1 MNQRLTIDQVN
12 EQLANQV
19 KQINKINDTLVD
31 NDVIASY
38 QGIDLE
44 KISGIYDRDFYLRV
58 VSNLDGIMK
67 YLNQTIDAINNQAH
81 LVYID
86 TGDPLTFLYGKAV
99 LKISING
106 FFIDLQTLM
115 QRIDDKLS
123 DCIFVIS
130 QFYSIK

>member
-12 EQLANQV
+12 KQLANQV

-38 QGIDLE
+38 HGIHLE
-44 KISGIYDRDFYLRV
+44 KINGMYNRDFYLRV
-58 VSNLDGIMK
+58 VSNLDGIVK

-86 TGDPLTFLYGKAV
+86 TGEPLTFLYGKAV

-106 FFIDLQTLM
+106 FFIDLQTFM